1 MPNVISVGFHC
12 NTAVANYKL
21 KPLKLYWLFT
31 VFLWTSK
38 LPIMDVSHL
47 LLRIH
52 NNPVSHNSFTLRL
65 WLNQRV
71 QPLQNDKR
79 VGKKRTNQNKKE
91 LRTKINVVVI
101 NHSHKTISAQFCSS
115 YCRWSQRLTCSPS
128 RTCLLFAEMVIIPSW
143 MCPAARQYL
152 KVNMQCLP
160 LSPPRWAAYWLR

>member
-1 MPNVISVGFHC
+1 MPNVLSVGFHC

-71 QPLQNDKR
+71 QPRLN
-79 VGKKRTNQNKKE
+79 
-91 LRTKINVVVI
+91 
-101 NHSHKTISAQFCSS
+101 FF
-115 YCRWSQRLTCSPS
+115 RLTVDGVSDL
-128 RTCLLFAEMVIIPSW
+128 RVLLRGPVYFL
-143 MCPAARQYL
+143 Q
-152 KVNMQCLP
+152 
-160 LSPPRWAAYWLR
+160 RW